1 MLTLRDFLDTV
12 IFLARNLVV
21 AFAVFYAL
29 AWVIGKRL
37 PLSRWAWK
45 GPQTWA
51 VSVGLLAVYAG
62 IAAWYVGLEG
72 FSAEVEP
79 MVSTLSWLVS
89 HGRPLYTPFDAAE
102 QYSVLYGPSV
112 FLTNGLFLR
121 VLGPSLVA
129 VKLASA
135 LGAVGSLLLLY
146 AALARRGRDT
156 LAVALTTGAAMYFW
170 AQGFSVYAVRPDAL
184 MVFALALGLYGAARL
199 RPALAVAL
207 VAVTAGFAVNL
218 KVHGA
223 LYFVPVLA
231 LLASRH
237 GRRCVVAA
245 VVGSAMVT
253 ALPFVLNPQVSLVNY
268 LSWLASATRHGL
280 TTEFLALDL
289 GYTAALVLPLA
300 GLVALTGW
308 RRWRGTPEQALL
320 LSLGAVM
327 PAVLVL
333 ASKPGAGM
341 VHLMPLA
348 LPTIYTLGRL
358 VMRLQ
363 DEGFDWHQRTRAA
376 AAVAFGLSLL
386 LAGSVNAYRA
396 VRLLDW
402 EVAQVPDVAMDVRGI
417 MARHPGKTIAMAC
430 GGENNAFLSTWPRP
444 LLAFGDN
451 PVLIDPVSVMD
462 ASLSGHQLA
471 PSTYEAISDGAIQ
484 VWLVPK
490 GQEPFRKAN
499 WYAPHSPI
507 FTDDF
512 VHHFEKWYA
521 PREQSRYFD
530 LWYWKGVP
538 EVTMSVRPGNDLPGN
553 AISKSGAPGGGDA
566 MPGVGMMLSR

>member
-1 MLTLRDFLDTV
+1 MLTLRAFLDVV

-21 AFAVFYAL
+21 AFAVFHVL
-29 AWVIGKRL
+29 AWAVGRRVPVARL
-37 PLSRWAWK
+37 AWR

-51 VSVGLLAVYAG
+51 LSLALLVVYTG
-62 IAAWYVGLEG
+62 IAAWYVTLEG
-72 FSAEVEP
+72 FSGEVEP
-79 MVSTLSWLVS
+79 MVSTLSWLVG
-89 HGRPLYTPFDAAE
+89 HGHPLYTPFDAAE

-121 VLGPSLVA
+121 MLGPSLEA

-156 LAVALTTGAAMYFW
+156 LAVALTAAAAMYFW
-170 AQGFSVYAVRPDAL
+170 AQGFAVYAVRPDAL
-184 MVFALALGLYGAARL
+184 MVFALALALYGAARL
-199 RPALAVAL
+199 RPAYAVAV

-231 LLASRH
+231 LLASRF
-237 GRRCVVAA
+237 GRRRVVEAVAGAA
-245 VVGSAMVT
+245 LVT
-253 ALPFVLNPQVSLVNY
+253 SLPFVLNPQVSLANY
-268 LSWLASATRHGL
+268 LSWLGSATHHGL
-280 TTEFLALDL
+280 TTEFLGLDL
-289 GYTAALVLPLA
+289 GYCAALVLPLA
-300 GLVALTGW
+300 GLLVLTGW
-308 RRWRGTPEQALL
+308 RRWQGTPEASLL
-320 LSLGAVM
+320 LALGAVM
-327 PAVLVL
+327 PAVLVM

-348 LPTIYTLGRL
+348 LPAVYTLGRL

-402 EVAQVPDVAMDVRGI
+402 EVAQVPNVAQDVRGI
-417 MARHPGKTIAMAC
+417 MARHPGLTMAMAC
-430 GGENNAFLSTWPRP
+430 GGENKSFLATWPRP

-462 ASLSGHQLA
+462 ASLSGRELA

-507 FTDDF
+507 FPDAF
-512 VHHFEKWYA
+512 VHHFENWYA

-530 LWYWKGVP
+530 LWYWNGVP
-538 EVTMSVRPGNDLPGN
+538 EVARTDALPGG
-553 AISKSGAPGGGDA
+553 AAKAGAPGGGGA
-566 MPGVGMMLSR
+566 AAGSGMMLSR